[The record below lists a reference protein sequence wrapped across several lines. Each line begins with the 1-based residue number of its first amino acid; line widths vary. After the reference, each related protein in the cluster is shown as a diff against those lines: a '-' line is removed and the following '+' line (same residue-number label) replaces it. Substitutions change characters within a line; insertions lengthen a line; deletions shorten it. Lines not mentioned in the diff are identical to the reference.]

1 MATPAQAHSHSE
13 HDHAHDHNHNH
24 GRNAPFKVLMI
35 AVVLTFGFAIIEAL
49 GGRWTGSLVLL
60 SDAGHMAS
68 DSLALGIAAFA
79 AWIAMRPPSAQH
91 SYGLGRAEVI
101 SAWISSLLMIAVV
114 IAIIIEAIERFH
126 NPHPV
131 AGGWVMG
138 IATIGLIINL
148 SIAWILSRGE
158 ATLNVRGAIIHVMG
172 DLMGSVAALISG
184 AVIYF
189 KGWTMIDPIL
199 SIFICVLILF
209 SSWQLLRESLLVLM
223 EGVPSHISLNEVGAA
238 MASIDQVKS
247 IHDLH
252 IWTLSS
258 GVTVLSA
265 HIQIDEFSQWLSVL
279 KNLRS
284 LLAEKFGI
292 DHVTLQPETRLEISQ
307 PPPFDPG
314 CKC

>member
-1 MATPAQAHSHSE
+1 MAKHSHSHAD
-13 HDHAHDHNHNH
+13 HDHHDHIH
-24 GRNAPFKVLMI
+24 GRNTSLRVLLI
-35 AVVLTFGFAIIEAL
+35 AVILTLAFAVVEAL
-49 GGRWTGSLVLL
+49 GGWWAGSLVLL

-68 DSLALGIAAFA
+68 DSLALGISAFA
-79 AWIAMRPPSAQH
+79 AWITLRPPSAQH

-101 SAWISSLLMIAVV
+101 SAWISSLLMIGVV
-114 IAIIIEAIERFH
+114 IAIITEAIERFH
-126 NPHPV
+126 NPRPV
-131 AGGWVMG
+131 SGGLVMG
-138 IATIGLIINL
+138 IASIGLILNL

-158 ATLNVRGAIIHVMG
+158 ATLNIRGAILHVMG
-172 DLMGSVAALISG
+172 DLFGSVAALISG

-189 KGWTMIDPIL
+189 KGWTMIDPIS

-223 EGVPSHISLNEVGAA
+223 EGVPPHINLQEVGSA
-238 MASIDQVKS
+238 MASIDKVKS

-265 HIQIDEFSQWLSVL
+265 HIQIDESNQWDNVL
-279 KNLRS
+279 KNLRE
-284 LLAEKFGI
+284 LLAEKYGI

-307 PPPFDPG
+307 PPPFSPG